1 VERRRKLITLPELYP
16 HQTDHKDRVRAALK
30 SRRSVILQA
39 EPGVGKTRMSKW
51 ILGSY
56 QNTGSGHALFAV
68 YGRGLVDNATKSF
81 SESPELPHA
90 VLMSGRDCNPV
101 FRVQVASID
110 TMLSWFCEGGG
121 YSWDMTFDLIV
132 YDEAHA
138 HHTKFARFL
147 AAHLAKRTELGLSP
161 PFVIGLTATPEA
173 KGLADVYRE
182 IVRGK
187 SPEWL
192 IANGFLKPY
201 RYFHATDGDLGK
213 LVKRGD
219 TFTEASISAAMDGMS
234 GDLVRDW
241 KRLAEGRATIGF
253 FPRRTHAKEAQEL
266 LQANGVNAKYVDGET
281 DDDKRRWLYDALNS
295 GEIDYLCNVGVME
308 RGTDIPRVS
317 CVQMCTSVGSRKRWR
332 QMIARGSRPHAD
344 CEDCIVIDHGGNL
357 ASNRGLGFFEDE
369 VDWTLDVTQKP
380 AGEEGV
386 RPTIE
391 CPQCSA
397 VYRGGRCNSCGYE
410 PQPKERASQGLEF
423 NGAEL
428 KEIKPKEPTA
438 KKKKTCEEL
447 MVSALYRAG
456 KSGRTWKQALGMAY
470 RAAEQQGTKLR
481 IPREVNIA
489 GQAVRMLNYGDPDCG
504 MRVKHLFDGRF
515 S

>member
-1 VERRRKLITLPELYP
+1 MITLPELYP
-16 HQTDHKDRVRAALK
+16 HQSDHKNRVRAALK

-110 TMLSWFCEGGG
+110 TMLSWFCEGGE

-241 KRLAEGRATIGF
+241 TIEEHNYLRHEVPRKGLRTDFRGRPLSELAERVLDISAQGLRRRAIFDSVGDDESSFLRTIQKI
-253 FPRRTHAKEAQEL
+253 AKRGYSPSEEL
-266 LQANGVNAKYVDGET
+266 LN
-281 DDDKRRWLYDALNS
+281 LYEKD
-295 GEIDYLCNVGVME
+295 
-308 RGTDIPRVS
+308 
-317 CVQMCTSVGSRKRWR
+317 W
-332 QMIARGSRPHAD
+332 
-344 CEDCIVIDHGGNL
+344 GGN
-357 ASNRGLGFFEDE
+357 
-369 VDWTLDVTQKP
+369 VDP
-380 AGEEGV
+380 
-386 RPTIE
+386 I
-391 CPQCSA
+391 
-397 VYRGGRCNSCGYE
+397 YR
-410 PQPKERASQGLEF
+410 EF
-423 NGAEL
+423 
-428 KEIKPKEPTA
+428 
-438 KKKKTCEEL
+438 
-447 MVSALYRAG
+447 
-456 KSGRTWKQALGMAY
+456 AY
-470 RAAEQQGTKLR
+470 
-481 IPREVNIA
+481 
-489 GQAVRMLNYGDPDCG
+489 
-504 MRVKHLFDGRF
+504 
-515 S
+515 